1 MRTLNLWPRE
11 FSPAARRLI
20 VARSGGVCE
29 GCGVAPASQIH
40 HRLFKSRLG
49 FGNPANGLHVCVGA
63 VGGNIDGCHGTAHAG
78 YIGESLGWS
87 IRSGFDPLLVPTFRR
102 VDATWWRFDDAGD
115 KEQINPL
122 TAIEYLVLIGAIRE
136 GVMR

>member
-11 FSPAARRLI
+11 FSHAARRLI

-29 GCGVAPASQIH
+29 GCGVAPAAEIH

-49 FGNPANGLHVCVGA
+49 FGNPANGLHVCGF
-63 VGGNIDGCHGTAHAG
+63 GNNQNGSCHGTAHAG

-87 IRSGFDPLLVPTFRR
+87 IRSGFDPLLVPIFRR
-102 VDATWWRFDDAGD
+102 SDSSWWRFDDAGD
-115 KEQINPL
+115 KEQINAL
-122 TAIEYLVLIGAIRE
+122 TAIEYLVLIGSIRE
-136 GVMR
+136 GAGR

>member
-1 MRTLNLWPRE
+1 MTALNLWPRE

-29 GCGVAPASQIH
+29 GCGVAPAAQIH
-40 HRLFKSRLG
+40 HRLFKSRSG
-49 FGNPANGLHVCVGA
+49 FGNPANGLHVCGF
-63 VGGNIDGCHGTAHAG
+63 GNNQNDGCHGTAHAG
-78 YIGESLGWS
+78 YVGESLGWS

-102 VDATWWRFDDAGD
+102 VDATWCRFDDAGN

-122 TAIEYLVLIGAIRE
+122 IATEYLVLIGAIRQ